1 MIDKFLLWLDNI
13 PLLRAPAYFLLFVG
27 VILVILTIVL

>member
-13 PLLRAPAYFLLFVG
+13 PLIRAPAYFLLSVG
-27 VILVILTIVL
+27 LILLVLTFIL

>member
-13 PLLRAPAYFLLFVG
+13 PLIRAPLYFLAMVG
-27 VILVILTIVL
+27 VILLILTFVL

>member
-13 PLLRAPAYFLLFVG
+13 PLLNAPMYFLGLVG
-27 VILVILTIVL
+27 VILLILTFVL

>member
-13 PLLRAPAYFLLFVG
+13 PLLKAPIYFLGLVG
-27 VILVILTIVL
+27 VILLILTFVL